1 MRSLEKTGKTVD
13 EAIWSGLQELK
24 LSRDQVEIS
33 ILDVGSKGFLGL
45 GARPAKVLL
54 TEIAPEMTV
63 EPSVSTTA
71 KIRSPEPPARKAPAA
86 PAPKEQAK
94 AADERPQQ
102 ATDGR
107 EQPAQRAQRFLR
119 DLLREMEIKSE
130 IRTRVSDGVLTI
142 NLEGGNELGLLI
154 GKRGVTLDALQ
165 YLTSLVANKGEEE
178 HIRVVLNI
186 GDYRRRREE
195 TLARLARRLAQQVE
209 LRGES
214 VVLEPMSAQ
223 ERRIIH
229 LTLQD
234 SPKVITYSEG
244 EEPYRKVVIARK

>member
-13 EAIWSGLQELK
+13 EAIWSALQELK

-33 ILDVGSKGFLGL
+33 IVDAGSKGFLGL
-45 GARPAKVLL
+45 GARPAKVLIK
-54 TEIAPEMTV
+54 EAEPVV
-63 EPSVSTTA
+63 ETPIVAKSQNTPVQKPATRQPVRVEAEKQMDAAVHSSQVSA
-71 KIRSPEPPARKAPAA
+71 QKA
-86 PAPKEQAK
+86 QS
-94 AADERPQQ
+94 
-102 ATDGR
+102 
-107 EQPAQRAQRFLR
+107 FLR
-119 DLLREMEIKSE
+119 DLLQGMEIKSE
-130 IRTRVSDGVLTI
+130 VRTRLSDGVLTV
-142 NLEGGNELGLLI
+142 NLDGGNELGLLI

-165 YLTSLVANKGEEE
+165 YLTSLVTNKGEAE

-186 GDYRRRREE
+186 GDYRHRREE

-209 LRGES
+209 MRGES

-234 SPKVITYSEG
+234 SPRVETYSEG
-244 EEPYRKVVIARK
+244 EEPYRKVVIAKK

>member
-13 EAIWSGLQELK
+13 EAIWSALQEMK

-33 ILDVGSKGFLGL
+33 ILDAGTKGFLGL
-45 GARPAKVLL
+45 GARPAKVLVK
-54 TEIAPEMTV
+54 EIGPEPVV
-63 EPSVSTTA
+63 ETPVPSVSL
-71 KIRSPEPPARKAPAA
+71 PARSVKAPM
-86 PAPKEQAK
+86 PKEKAEPEAK
-94 AADERPQQ
+94 AAVVVEGARLS
-102 ATDGR
+102 
-107 EQPAQRAQRFLR
+107 PAQRAQKFLH
-119 DLLREMEIKSE
+119 DMLAEMEIKSE
-130 IRTRVSDGVLTI
+130 IRTRMADGVLTV
-142 NLEGGNELGLLI
+142 NLDGGNELGLLI

-178 HIRVVLNI
+178 HVRVILNV

>member
-24 LSRDQVEIS
+24 LSRDNVEIS
-33 ILDVGSKGFLGL
+33 IIDVGSKGFLGL

-54 TEIAPEMTV
+54 KEV
-63 EPSVSTTA
+63 EP
-71 KIRSPEPPARKAPAA
+71 EPIVE
-86 PAPKEQAK
+86 APKAVKPQAVPERRAPQPK
-94 AADERPQQ
+94 ERVKVVEENKVEAAVDEER
-102 ATDGR
+102 TL
-107 EQPAQRAQRFLR
+107 PAKRAQHFLHE
-119 DLLREMEIKSE
+119 LLQEMEIKSE
-130 IRTRVSDGVLTI
+130 IRTRFNDGILTI
-142 NLEGGNELGLLI
+142 NLDGGNELGLLI

>member
-1 MRSLEKTGKTVD
+1 MRSLEKTAKTVD
-13 EAIWSGLQELK
+13 EAIWSALQELK

-33 ILDVGSKGFLGL
+33 IIDVGSKGFLGL
-45 GARPAKVLL
+45 GARPAKVLVK
-54 TEIAPEMTV
+54 EAEPEPVAEAPTV
-63 EPSVSTTA
+63 RTPIVA
-71 KIRSPEPPARKAPAA
+71 KSPEAPVRKAPQVR
-86 PAPKEQAK
+86 EQAR
-94 AADERPQQ
+94 AHEGQ
-102 ATDGR
+102 ATDTGMGDKQVIAR
-107 EQPAQRAQRFLR
+107 RAQTFLHE
-119 DLLREMEIKSE
+119 LLQEMEIKSE
-130 IRTRVSDGVLTI
+130 IRTRFTDGVLTL
-142 NLEGGNELGLLI
+142 NLDGGNELGLLI

-165 YLTSLVANKGEEE
+165 YLTSLVANKGEED
-178 HIRVVLNI
+178 HVRVVLNI

-209 LRGES
+209 MRGES
-214 VVLEPMSAQ
+214 MVLEPMSAQ

>member
-1 MRSLEKTGKTVD
+1 MRSLEKTAKTVD
-13 EAIWSGLQELK
+13 EAIWSALQELK

-33 ILDVGSKGFLGL
+33 IIDVGSKGFLGL
-45 GARPAKVLL
+45 GARPAKVLIK
-54 TEIAPEMTV
+54 EV
-63 EPSVSTTA
+63 EPEPVAEVPAVRTPVA
-71 KIRSPEPPARKAPAA
+71 AESPEAPVRKAPQVR
-86 PAPKEQAK
+86 EQAR
-94 AADERPQQ
+94 AREGQ
-102 ATDGR
+102 ATDAGMGDKQVIAR
-107 EQPAQRAQRFLR
+107 RAQTFLHE
-119 DLLREMEIKSE
+119 LLQEMEIRSE
-130 IRTRVSDGVLTI
+130 IRTRFSDGVLTL
-142 NLEGGNELGLLI
+142 NLDGGNELGLLI

-165 YLTSLVANKGEEE
+165 YLTSLVANKGEED
-178 HIRVVLNI
+178 HVRVVLNI

-209 LRGES
+209 MRGES